1 MPCSLTNAS
10 SRNSTTLWGNIIK
23 TLIRHVPFIEGTII
37 LLNMMKNKVVGHAAV
52 AALLLWAMSAC
63 NKSDDGITTQTHDAN
78 VFQQIMH
85 ANMTQMN
92 AMTMTGDPDHDFAMM
107 MQMHHQGA
115 IDMAN
120 QELKTGSDQTMKT
133 MAQNI
138 ITAQTKEKAQFAQF
152 LSSHQPTASE
162 AGKSFDM
169 MAMQDMDKMMKAQD
183 TRILTGN
190 SDVDFTAL
198 MIDHHQSALDMAQT
212 ELNYGKV
219 ETMRQMAQMIIEEQ
233 KTEISQ
239 FQDWLIKN
247 KPY

>member
-1 MPCSLTNAS
+1 M
-10 SRNSTTLWGNIIK
+10 RNNLFGQMV
-23 TLIRHVPFIEGTII
+23 L
-37 LLNMMKNKVVGHAAV
+37 
-52 AALLLWAMSAC
+52 AALLLWTGIAC
-63 NKSDDGITTQTHDAN
+63 STSDSGITAQAHDAN
-78 VFQQIMH
+78 VYQQIMH
-85 ANMTQMN
+85 ANMSQMN
-92 AMTMTGDPDHDFAMM
+92 AMKMTGDADHDFAMM

-120 QELKTGSDQTMKT
+120 QELKSGSDQTIKT
-133 MAQNI
+133 MAQAI
-138 ITAQTKEKAQFAQF
+138 VTSQTKEKAQFAQF
-152 LSSHQPTASE
+152 LSAHQPTASQ
-162 AGKSFDM
+162 AGQSFDM

-183 TRILTGN
+183 TRILTGK

-198 MIDHHQSALDMAQT
+198 MMDHHQSALDMAQT

-219 ETMRQMAQMIIEEQ
+219 DTMRQMAQMIIDEQ